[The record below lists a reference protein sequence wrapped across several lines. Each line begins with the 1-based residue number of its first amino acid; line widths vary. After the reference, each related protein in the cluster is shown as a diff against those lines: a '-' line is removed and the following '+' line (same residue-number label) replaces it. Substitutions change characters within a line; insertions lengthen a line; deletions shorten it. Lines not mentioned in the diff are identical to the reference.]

1 LFQEIF
7 NFKHFHNVLN
17 TLSDGIY
24 ITDNVGTTLWMNQ
37 SSEKIIQ
44 KPRSELI
51 GRRVQ
56 DLEAEGIFTPSVT
69 RLALENGRNTSTVS
83 VMKNG
88 RKLLVTGHLLFND
101 QGQIDLVVCLSRD
114 ITEIVRTTSQLEETE
129 ALLRSYTEELRRL
142 QMNNLK
148 KELPSQLI
156 GKSKVFSSLLELIDK
171 LAIVDTTVL
180 ITGETGVGKSAI
192 AKYMHQLSE
201 QKDKPFIQI
210 NCGALPES
218 LIESELFGYQ
228 KGAFTGAN
236 PNGKSGLV
244 KMAENGTLFLD
255 EIGELPLHLQVKLLQ
270 LIQEKTYYPIG
281 STEINK
287 ANVRIISATN
297 CDLSEKVKIGKFRA
311 DLYYRMNILPIHIP
325 PLRERKEDIFALL
338 FFYLNKYNE
347 KHNKKR
353 RFSNSVLPLLQNYQ
367 WPGNIRELEHT
378 VERLVIVAN
387 EDEIDLDDLPPETFR
402 RHPSTNFGYLNG
414 IEEGST
420 LPSIVEQIER
430 ELIQTVYETH
440 KNTRNTAD
448 ILGITQSALMRRVK
462 KYQLIL
468 DK

>member
-1 LFQEIF
+1 
-7 NFKHFHNVLN
+7 
-17 TLSDGIY
+17 
-24 ITDNVGTTLWMNQ
+24 MNQ

-56 DLEAEGIFTPSVT
+56 DLETEGIFTPSAT

-88 RKLLVTGHLLFND
+88 RKLLVTGHLLFNE
-101 QGQIDLVVCLSRD
+101 QGKIDLVVCLARD

-129 ALLRSYTEELRRL
+129 ALLRNYTEELRRL
-142 QMNNLK
+142 QMKNQKVKIPL
-148 KELPSQLI
+148 QLI
-156 GKSKVFSSLLELIDK
+156 GKSKVFLSLLELIDK
-171 LAIVDTTVL
+171 LATVDTTVL

-192 AKYMHQLSE
+192 AKYIHQLSE

-244 KMAENGTLFLD
+244 KMAEKGTLFLD
-255 EIGELPLHLQVKLLQ
+255 EIGELPLHLQIKLLQ

-281 STEINK
+281 STEIHT

-297 CDLSEKVKIGKFRA
+297 CDLSEKVKTGKFRA

-325 PLRERKEDIFALL
+325 PLRERYEDIFALL
-338 FFYLNKYNE
+338 FFYLDKYNE
-347 KHNKKR
+347 RHNKKR
-353 RFSNSVLPLLQNYQ
+353 RFTNPVLTLLQNYH
-367 WPGNIRELEHT
+367 WPGNIRELEHMA
-378 VERLVIVAN
+378 ERLVIVSN
-387 EDEIDLDDLPPETFR
+387 DDEISPDDLPETFL
-402 RHPSTNFGYLNG
+402 HETSPPPGYLNR
-414 IEEGST
+414 IEEGET
-420 LPSIVEQIER
+420 LPDIIEQIER
-430 ELIQTVYETH
+430 ELIQSVYETH
-440 KNTRNTAD
+440 KNTRKTAD

-462 KYQLIL
+462 KYQLSL
-468 DK
+468 EK